1 MTILVDEKKTEFC
14 RCLSE
19 KMLTYAL
26 GRGLDSYDR
35 CTVKNIVKALAEND
49 YHFTTIVTQIVT
61 SEPFT
66 MREAAREK

>member
-1 MTILVDEKKTEFC
+1 MTILAEEKKNEFC
-14 RCLSE
+14 RCLAE

-35 CTVKNIVKALAEND
+35 CTIKSIVEQLQSNEYRFQTLITA
-49 YHFTTIVTQIVT
+49 IVT

-66 MREAAREK
+66 KRESPREL